1 MNRITQNE
9 QAVSN
14 VIVVMLSLV
23 LVVVIAANVILWSY
37 QMNQLDWERMQ
48 EDLGILNVAP
58 VNNSSWF
65 TTQREYSLNAGVL
78 ANGTYVGT
86 QKTDN
91 VSETFSESLS
101 STQETLNPNAVGQYA
116 EWNVENPSGS
126 PHWDCCDDD
135 PSDDDSSYV
144 QNNANSWKK
153 EAYAME
159 GHNGSGSINW
169 VQIFV
174 RARVVQ
180 EGSSLIK
187 TLIRTYG
194 TDYESNDFNLTTA
207 YQNFFAHYD
216 TNPNTGVEWIW
227 SEINSLEAG
236 ASSRV
241 IGGGVNVR
249 MTSVWIVVDYSSFDD
264 YKVDLNGTFK
274 IELKDYPL
282 SDIKTVEI
290 QLKYRASDIWENFLL
305 EAYNWSSSSY
315 ENSGFNNTLGHTP
328 TTGWDT
334 FSVNLTDKWRSYIDV
349 NGVIFVKFRDRNFEN
364 NQTIVEIDFLAVRTV
379 INGAMFTIK
388 NMGSMTC
395 HLVSMWVN
403 NSTHH
408 LRYNIDLFINA
419 GNTLTFIRS
428 DISLPKDDYI
438 VKFVTERGNI
448 SIYS

>member
-1 MNRITQNE
+1 MNRIIQNE
-9 QAVSN
+9 RAISN

-48 EDLGILNVAP
+48 EDLGILNVTS

-65 TTQREYSLNAGVL
+65 ITQSEYSLNVGIL
-78 ANGTYVGT
+78 TNGTYADT
-86 QKTDN
+86 QKRDN
-91 VSETFSESLS
+91 VSETFRESPSSLQEKLNLS
-101 STQETLNPNAVGQYA
+101 ADGQYA

-135 PSDDDSSYV
+135 PSDDDISYV
-144 QNNANSWKK
+144 ENNANSWKR
-153 EAYAME
+153 EAYAIE
-159 GHNGSGSINW
+159 DHNGSGSINW
-169 VQIFV
+169 VRIFV

-180 EGSSLIK
+180 EGSSLIR

-194 TDYESNDFNLTTA
+194 SDYESNNFTLTTD
-207 YQNFFAHYD
+207 YQDFFAQYN
-216 TNPNTGVEWIW
+216 TNPNTGAEWMW

-236 ASSRV
+236 ASSRA
-241 IGGGVNVR
+241 IGGDSNVR
-249 MTSVWIVVDYSSFDD
+249 MTSARIVVNYSSFDD

-274 IELKDYPL
+274 IELEDYPL
-282 SDIKTVEI
+282 SEIKTIEI

-305 EAYNWSSSSY
+305 EAYNWSSFNY
-315 ENSGFNNTLGHTP
+315 ESSGFNNTMGHTP
-328 TTGWDT
+328 TTGWNT
-334 FSVNLTDKWRSYIDV
+334 FSVNLTDKWRSYVDV
-349 NGVIFVKFRDRNFEN
+349 NGVIFVKFRDNSFEN
-364 NQTIVEIDFLAVRTV
+364 NQTTVEIDFFAVRAK

-395 HLVSMWVN
+395 HLVSVWIN

-428 DISLPKDDYI
+428 DISLPRDNYI
-438 VKFVTERGNI
+438 VKVVTERGNI